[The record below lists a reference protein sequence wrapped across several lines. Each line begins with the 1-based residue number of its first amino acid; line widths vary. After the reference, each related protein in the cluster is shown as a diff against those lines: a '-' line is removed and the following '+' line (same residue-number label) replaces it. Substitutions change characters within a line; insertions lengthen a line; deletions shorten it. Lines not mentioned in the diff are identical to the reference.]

1 MKWKTTLVLFLATVG
16 IGAYISLVD
25 LRQSSPEQRDAASK
39 QLVHLADPEIA
50 ELNLEF
56 PKGRTTL
63 ARHDTGWRLM
73 PQGVRADAELAEQLV
88 DELTSLVA
96 ERALTVP
103 PPSAG
108 SATDGQPQSLGA
120 FGLDPAAG
128 TITATAGP
136 QSVTVRLGDTTA
148 TAGNRYAAVT
158 GRPEVFVVPSALFDA
173 ADQPPERFR
182 DPLLFR
188 TDAGSAAEIA
198 LVAPTRRFTLRRG
211 AEREWRLEDPLADLA
226 DPTAVEGWLDR
237 LGGLRIQRFLNDA
250 PQAEQLAVWGFDQPA
265 AELTISHEGQPPV
278 TVFFGRPLPDDASL
292 VHAKRSDEPPLYAV
306 AAHDLEPLLKD
317 ANDLRQTACFQM
329 DPRLVARLEL
339 RDGERR
345 IVLAR
350 GDGGWTV
357 EGQDAVL
364 NAGRM
369 QALLEQVSLLRTV
382 SFLDAG
388 AADPSAAGLTPA
400 VASIT
405 VGTSDGREPQ
415 QLAIGH
421 PIGGSPNRYGRIVRR
436 EVVVELPETVTALL
450 ATTPD
455 VLATA
460 LPPPPPEPAHDEDD
474 EHGHG
479 FGEEEHGGH

>member
-1 MKWKTTLVLFLATVG
+1 MKWKTTLVLFLTTVG

-25 LRQSSPEQRDAASK
+25 LRQSSPEQREAASK
-39 QLVHLADPEIA
+39 QLVRLADPEIA
-50 ELNLEF
+50 QLNLEF
-56 PKGRTTL
+56 PKGRATL

-73 PQGVRADAELAEQLV
+73 PQGVRADAELAERLV
-88 DELTSLVA
+88 DELTSLIA
-96 ERALTVP
+96 ERALSSP
-103 PPSAG
+103 G
-108 SATDGQPQSLGA
+108 GQGA
-120 FGLDPAAG
+120 FGLDPAVG
-128 TITATAGP
+128 TITVTAGP
-136 QSVTVRLGDTTA
+136 QSVTIRLGDTTA

-188 TDAGSAAEIA
+188 TDARSAAEISLA
-198 LVAPTRRFTLRRG
+198 APAPRFTLRRG
-211 AEREWRLEDPLADLA
+211 AEREWRLEAPLADLA

-237 LGGLRIQRFLNDA
+237 LGGLRIQRFLNDT
-250 PQAEQLAVWGFDQPA
+250 PQVEQLAVWGFDPPA
-265 AELTISHEGQPPV
+265 AELTVSHEGQPPV

-317 ANDLRQTACFQM
+317 ANDLRQTACFQLA
-329 DPRLVARLEL
+329 PRLVARLEL

-345 IVLAR
+345 LVLVR

-369 QALLEQVSLLRTV
+369 QVLLEQVSLLRTV

-388 AADPSAAGLTPA
+388 AADPAAAGLAPPI
-400 VASIT
+400 ASIT

-421 PIGGSPNRYGRIVRR
+421 PIGHSPNRYGRIERR
-436 EVVVELPETVTALL
+436 QAVVELPETVTALL

-479 FGEEEHGGH
+479 FGEEDGGH